1 MPQSKNPWSYNPR
14 TNSILFNGNETSLTT
29 DDVVWSE
36 TVEATGI
43 EPYGGI
49 TLDTVWNF
57 GETLTDTMR
66 QLIEK
71 VVVQNPSIK
80 FSPEIPQ
87 YYPADKNKQHEVT
100 LSYVIDPGKYI
111 NDQETGVSCLVSIYV
126 GDSTTPIKENTN
138 ITTITRDSVTIVPD
152 CTLFTS
158 AASLEWVNYQPVN
171 LRIVFSH
178 SDGILPVLD
187 GASAEY
193 LEKSRI
199 KSGTYT
205 YEYVIYP
212 RDPIYIECF
221 GSGNVVT
228 NIMTIDYDNDITF
241 QNKAGDDTITITF
254 NNTIAVASLY
264 YNINHD
270 SKLYDGIDY
279 SDLLYLDS
287 NGWTNQPESKTV
299 SYSGLASESNDYLD
313 ELTEM
318 FGGSNPTIG
327 PCPDQYLTMSYS
339 LTAKEPFDNVNT
351 FTLKVTRV

>member
-36 TVEATGI
+36 TVKATGI

-49 TLDTVWNF
+49 TLDTVWNS

-71 VVVQNPSIK
+71 VVVQSPSIK

-111 NDQETGVSCLVSIYV
+111 DDQETGVSCSVSIYV
-126 GDSTTPIKENTN
+126 GDSTTPVKENTN
-138 ITTITRDSVTIVPD
+138 ITTITRDSVVIEPKCSFFDNIAEYT
-152 CTLFTS
+152 
-158 AASLEWVNYQPVN
+158 NYESIQ
-171 LRIVFSH
+171 LRVVFSH
-178 SDGILPVLD
+178 SDGVLPVLE
-187 GASAEY
+187 GASSEY
-193 LEKSRI
+193 LENTRI
-199 KSGTYT
+199 KSSTYT

-212 RDPIYIECF
+212 KEPVYIECF
-221 GSGNVVT
+221 NSYGLSSGSKT
-228 NIMTIDYDNDITF
+228 MTIDYDNDITF
-241 QNKAGDDTITITF
+241 QNKAGDDTITISF
-254 NNTIAVASLY
+254 NNTIAVANLY

-279 SDLLYLDS
+279 SDLLYLNS
-287 NGWTNQPESKTV
+287 NGWTNQPEYKTV
-299 SYSGLASESNDYLD
+299 SYSGLASESSEYMDSL
-313 ELTEM
+313 EETF
-318 FGGSNPTIG
+318 FGSGEIG
-327 PCPDQYLTMSYS
+327 PYPEQYLTMSYS

>member
-36 TVEATGI
+36 TVKATGI

-49 TLDTVWNF
+49 TLDTVWDS

-71 VVVQNPSIK
+71 VVVQSPSIK

-87 YYPADKNKQHEVT
+87 YYPADLYNPHEIT
-100 LSYVIDPGKYI
+100 LDYIIDPGKYI
-111 NDQETGVSCLVSIYV
+111 DDQETGVSCSVSMYV

-138 ITTITRDSVTIVPD
+138 ITTITRDSVIIKPKCSYTG
-152 CTLFTS
+152 LYM
-158 AASLEWVNYQPVN
+158 NYEPIQ
-171 LRIVFSH
+171 LRVVFSH
-178 SDGILPVLD
+178 SDGILPILD

-193 LEKSRI
+193 LEKARI
-199 KSGTYT
+199 KSSTYT

-212 RDPIYIECF
+212 REPVYIEC
-221 GSGNVVT
+221 SGRYSPRSR
-228 NIMTIDYDNDITF
+228 IMTIDYDNDITF
-241 QNKAGDDTITITF
+241 QNNVGVDTITITF
-254 NNTIAVASLY
+254 MNMIAAVSLY

-279 SDLLYLDS
+279 SDLLYLNS
-287 NGWTNQPESKTV
+287 EGLTHQPEYKRAY
-299 SYSGLASESNDYLD
+299 YSGLASESNDYLD

-327 PCPDQYLTMSYS
+327 PYPESHLIMLYS